1 TIRPFH
7 LKQVRDEEIQK
18 AARRVT
24 DSGEILHRKKIVLSE
39 EDEQLTTQ
47 RIEDATVASA
57 AIDEDE
63 VVKELTRR
71 IIGLRQITQ
80 HQENIGQLH
89 RRIIPEFMSHAPI
102 EEWTEKAKDSAILEL
117 ERLIK
122 TKVAEHASNTQTEST
137 ITPVEL
143 PLEQSFTLPLG
154 QGLEELLGEDERENF
169 VKRQFYGNWDKGLFS
184 AASFDSWSG

>member
-1 TIRPFH
+1 
-7 LKQVRDEEIQK
+7 
-18 AARRVT
+18 
-24 DSGEILHRKKIVLSE
+24 
-39 EDEQLTTQ
+39 
-47 RIEDATVASA
+47 
-57 AIDEDE
+57 
-63 VVKELTRR
+63 
-71 IIGLRQITQ
+71 
-80 HQENIGQLH
+80 
-89 RRIIPEFMSHAPI
+89 RIIPEFMSHAPI

-122 TKVAEHASNTQTEST
+122 TKVAEHASNTQTETT

-184 AASFDSWSG
+184 AASFDSWSGEYLLAMRLNFAEDIRWWKRLYPHEGASIAYSTRNNYFPDFIALDHDGTYWIIEGKSDKGHDDHI